1 MNELAMGIKHP
12 KLRGEWAELRFMAAA
27 AEHGLH
33 VTKPWGETAQYD
45 FAVENEGRFLRVQ
58 VKSTGFKDRGGY
70 SCSVRGSRGA
80 YVGNAFDFLAAYIV
94 PEDVWF
100 IIPRDVVIGKRGIA
114 LYPHLKKSKY
124 GQYKN
129 AWELLKEAISSE
141 SHFSQNQGKV
151 GHPSES
157 TGRSGSVVL
166 VRALRCAMCPNWEKC
181 YVGCEREGGRTV

>member
-1 MNELAMGIKHP
+1 MNELAMDIKHP

-45 FAVENEGRFLRVQ
+45 FAVENEGRFVRVQ

-80 YVGNAFDFLAAYIV
+80 YVGNAFDFLAAYVV

-100 IIPRDVVIGKRGIA
+100 IVPRNVVHGKRSIA

-129 AWELLKEAISSE
+129 AWELLKEAISGG
-141 SHFSQNQGKV
+141 SHFSENRGEV
-151 GHPSES
+151 GHPAGSN
-157 TGRSGSVVL
+157 TRPGSVVL

-181 YVGCEREGGRTV
+181 YEACGRKSR

>member
-45 FAVENEGRFLRVQ
+45 FAVENEGRFVRVQ

-80 YVGNAFDFLAAYIV
+80 YVGNAFDFLAAYVV

-100 IIPRDVVIGKRGIA
+100 IIPRDAVVGKRSVA

-124 GQYKN
+124 GPYKN
-129 AWELLKEAISSE
+129 AWDSLRQAVG
-141 SHFSQNQGKV
+141 SHFSQKEGEV
-151 GHPSES
+151 GHTPISA
-157 TGRSGSVVL
+157 GRSGSVVL
-166 VRALRCAMCPNWEKC
+166 MRALRCAMCSNWEKC
-181 YVGCEREGGRTV
+181 YAGCEREGDRSL

>member
-45 FAVENEGRFLRVQ
+45 FAVENEGRFVRVQ

-70 SCSVRGSRGA
+70 SCSVRASRGA
-80 YVGNAFDFLAAYIV
+80 YVGNAFDFLAAYVV

-129 AWELLKEAISSE
+129 AWELLKEAISSA
-141 SHFSQNQGKV
+141 KDATRM
-151 GHPSES
+151 GHPGISS
-157 TGRSGSVVL
+157 AKSGSMVL

>member
-1 MNELAMGIKHP
+1 MNELAMDIKHP

-45 FAVENEGRFLRVQ
+45 FAVESEGRFVRVQ

-100 IIPRDVVIGKRGIA
+100 VIPRDVVNGRRSVA

-129 AWELLKEAISSE
+129 AWELLKEAGEPQFSE
-141 SHFSQNQGKV
+141 NRGEV
-151 GHPSES
+151 GHARGSIAN
-157 TGRSGSVVL
+157 SGSVVL
-166 VRALRCAMCPNWEKC
+166 VRALRCAMCSNWEKC
-181 YVGCEREGGRTV
+181 YAGCERESGTA

>member
-1 MNELAMGIKHP
+1 MFMNELAMEIKHP

-45 FAVENEGRFLRVQ
+45 FAVENEGRFVRVQ

-80 YVGNAFDFLAAYIV
+80 YVGNAFDFLAAYVV

-100 IIPRDVVIGKRGIA
+100 IIPREVVEGKRSVA
-114 LYPHLKKSKY
+114 LYPKLKKSKY
-124 GQYKN
+124 GQYKDG
-129 AWELLKEAISSE
+129 WERLKEAVSGE
-141 SHFSQNQGKV
+141 
-151 GHPSES
+151 
-157 TGRSGSVVL
+157 SGSSFPTSPKIGEKWGTPENRKPGSLVL

-181 YVGCEREGGRTV
+181 YEGCER